1 MSSRD
6 ETAAR
11 ALQAGA
17 AETTITP
24 ASGADLSGYAARE
37 GPSTDVH
44 DDLWCRAVV
53 LDDGVTRVA
62 LISLDLLGIDFE
74 LDAAIRAAVT
84 SRARIHPKGILINCS
99 HTHAGPAVVNL
110 TGLGLPDPS
119 YVEKLPAWTA
129 ETVGRACARL
139 EPAEAGYGEAPVSV
153 GINRRERTADGAIT
167 IGRNLEGVHDDR
179 VRVLSITRPT
189 GEPIA
194 LLFSHAAHGTTLG
207 GANRSVSSEW
217 MGEACRRLKDG
228 LGGDAVAMFLQG
240 CCGEI
245 NPDHVGT
252 SFAEVARLGG
262 VMADAIAGARANSR
276 PVSLT
281 GLRAR
286 SEMIG
291 LPLQDPPTIEAA
303 RADLEK
309 RRQESARARASGA
322 GAYWARALEGQVKH
336 SQWIL
341 GLSERGE
348 KGMKLPFAVQAL
360 ALGEVVL
367 VGLSGEVFF
376 ELAQEIEAAS
386 PFPHTVV
393 LGYAN
398 GCTGYVPT
406 AEAVAEGG
414 YEGDDS
420 FRWYGTLR
428 LAPGAGGEMVAAAVR
443 MLETLE

>member
-6 ETAAR
+6 ETAAS
-11 ALQAGA
+11 ALRAGA

-24 ASGADLSGYAARE
+24 APGVDLSGYAARE
-37 GPSTDVH
+37 GPSIDVH

-53 LDDGVTRVA
+53 LDDGMTRVA

-74 LDAAIRAAVT
+74 LDAAIRAAVAR
-84 SRARIHPKGILINCS
+84 SARIDPQGILVNCS

-110 TGLGLPDPS
+110 TGLGLPDPN
-119 YVEKLPAWTA
+119 YVEKLPAWIA
-129 ETVGRACARL
+129 ETVDRACARL

-153 GINRRERTADGAIT
+153 GINRRERTTDGATI
-167 IGRNLEGVHDDR
+167 IGRNPEGVRDDQ
-179 VRVLSITRPT
+179 VRVLSITHPT

-207 GANRSVSSEW
+207 GANRAVSSEW
-217 MGEACRRLKDG
+217 MGDACRRLRDR
-228 LGGDAVAMFLQG
+228 LGGDAVAVFLQG

-245 NPDHVGT
+245 SPDHAGT
-252 SFAEVARLGG
+252 SFAEVERLGG
-262 VMADAIAGARANSR
+262 IMADAVAAAQASSR
-276 PVSLT
+276 PVSLAGIGT
-281 GLRAR
+281 RLERVGL
-286 SEMIG
+286 S
-291 LPLQDPPTIEAA
+291 LQDPPAAEAA

-309 RRQESARARASGA
+309 RRQELERARAGSA
-322 GAYWARALEGQVKH
+322 SAYWARALEGQVEY
-336 SQWIL
+336 SQWVL

-348 KGMKLPFAVQAL
+348 KEMKLPFAVQAL
-360 ALGEVVL
+360 ALGEVAL

-376 ELAQEIEAAS
+376 ELAREIEAAS
-386 PFPHTVV
+386 PFPHTMV

-406 AEAVAEGG
+406 AKAVAEGG
-414 YEGDDS
+414 YEADDS

-428 LAPGAGGEMVAAAVR
+428 LAPGAGGEMVASAVR
-443 MLETLE
+443 MLETLG